1 MLKEVIILGKA
12 TGWEEAPL
20 HFGEEEI
27 QTWGL
32 NTHILVRPL
41 DIVFE
46 PHDVEWWL
54 KNFNETT
61 WWHKSEG
68 GYDRHL
74 EKVNEMEIPYLT
86 LTHYPFIPTSQP
98 YPVEEVIQDTGIDYF
113 TGGIDYMIAYAI
125 YKRVERIDI
134 YGVHTTFDDEYLYQK
149 PSLEGWIMYAKGR
162 GIDVK
167 VHGSHS
173 LFKPMYQGKIFTNDA
188 KNADGL
194 RYGYFIKPTV
204 NTICVK

>member
-12 TGWEEAPL
+12 TGWEEAPIY
-20 HFGEEEI
+20 FGEDEI

-54 KNFNETT
+54 NNFNETT

-86 LTHYPFIPTSQP
+86 LTWLS
-98 YPVEEVIQDTGIDYF
+98 
-113 TGGIDYMIAYAI
+113 
-125 YKRVERIDI
+125 
-134 YGVHTTFDDEYLYQK
+134 
-149 PSLEGWIMYAKGR
+149 
-162 GIDVK
+162 
-167 VHGSHS
+167 
-173 LFKPMYQGKIFTNDA
+173 
-188 KNADGL
+188 
-194 RYGYFIKPTV
+194 
-204 NTICVK
+204 

>member
-1 MLKEVIILGKA
+1 MNEVIILGK
-12 TGWEEAPL
+12 GKGCDDAPL
-20 HFGEEEI
+20 HWGEDET

-32 NTHILVRPL
+32 NTHILRRPL
-41 DIVFE
+41 DICFE

-54 KNFNETT
+54 NNFNKVVP
-61 WWHKSEG
+61 WHKTEH
-68 GYDRHL
+68 GYDRHI

-86 LTHYPFIPTSQP
+86 LRHYPFIPTSQA
-98 YPVEEVIQDTGIDYF
+98 YPIEDIVEDTGIDYF

-125 YKRVERIDI
+125 YKRVERIRI
-134 YGVHTTFDDEYLYQK
+134 YGVHTTYDDEYLYQK
-149 PSLEGWIMYAKGR
+149 PSLEAWIMFAKGR

-173 LFKPMYQGKIFTNDA
+173 LFKPMYQEKIFTNHG

-204 NTICVK
+204 NQICVD